1 MDIKIDDDIAA
12 KLRNLL
18 DNEDDNAVV
27 RLRET
32 KVGDGCK
39 ARLVLR
45 LSIDERED
53 DDVEFNVKSMPFVI
67 NEELADQYGEN
78 FTVTLNDQQAFEV
91 KATR

>member
-1 MDIKIDDDIAA
+1 VDIKIDDDIAV

-18 DNEDDNAVV
+18 DNEDNNAVV

-53 DDVEFNVKSMPFVI
+53 DDVEFKVKSMPFVI
-67 NEELADQYGEN
+67 NEELVDQYGEN
-78 FTVTLNDQQAFEV
+78 FTVTLNDQQAFDV